1 MKEASSTAFG
11 SSPAVVPP
19 EGAWRAAAEF
29 VRGRISAAPVA
40 GVVLGSGLDVV
51 AAGMDIDDEI
61 PYADLPGF
69 PEPTVAGH
77 AGLLASGRI
86 AGVPVVVFRGRIHLY
101 EGHGMEAS
109 SLPTTV
115 SWALG
120 ARALILTAAV
130 GSLDP
135 SFAPGSLVICSDHLN
150 LMGESPLRDWRSP
163 DGGPAFV
170 DLSRVYDERLA
181 DAAFRRAERKRGSAG
196 TGCAWG
202 VYAAVPGPSFETPAE
217 AEYLRRVGAT
227 VVGMSMVPEAVPA
240 RALGLRVLGL
250 LSVANAVG
258 VEVSHAE
265 VLAASRGTGAAIA
278 EVLEEVLPLLS
289 ET

>member
-1 MKEASSTAFG
+1 VGEASSPPPVSAHAFL
-11 SSPAVVPP
+11 PP
-19 EGAWRAAAEF
+19 DGPWRAAAEL
-29 VRGRISAAPVA
+29 VRGRISAVPAA

-51 AAGMDIDDEI
+51 AAEMEIDDEI
-61 PYADLPGF
+61 PYAKLPGF

-77 AGLLASGRI
+77 AGRLALGRI
-86 AGVPVVVFRGRIHLY
+86 AGVQVVVFRGRIHLY
-101 EGHGMEAS
+101 EGHGMGAC
-109 SLPTTV
+109 SLPTIV

-120 ARALILTAAV
+120 AGAMILTAAV
-130 GSLDP
+130 GSLAR
-135 SFAPGSLVICSDHLN
+135 SIAPGSLVISSDHIN
-150 LMGESPLRDWRSP
+150 LMGENPLRGWHAP

-181 DAAFRRAERKRGSAG
+181 DEAFRRAQQSRDSGG
-196 TGCAWG
+196 PGCALG

-217 AEYLRRVGAT
+217 AEYLRRAGAH

-265 VLAASRGTGAAIA
+265 VLQAGRGTGVAITG
-278 EVLEEVLPLLS
+278 VLEEVLPLLS
-289 ET
+289 EW